1 MTSHAEPARLA
12 PKAPPQDLV
21 AEFVQSALAAPRA
34 EGALV
39 VITVPAPHAPLET
52 LLEYAP
58 GEDAVLWDPPDGA
71 GFAGI
76 GAAVVIDGTGAARF
90 DDVTAQA
97 AALWPLLE
105 IRTLGDEAPPP
116 RLFGGFAFNAG
127 AASAAPWER
136 FGDAHF
142 LLPRIRYARTAD
154 GAFLSLCVQSDQSG
168 SAEAQKRLTAEVEAV
183 LHALRAAAAR
193 NGVRAAGEPR
203 SVLAESG
210 MSEGEWKDLVESIRE
225 RIVSGDFEKVV
236 AARKTTLTFAGS
248 VDVADVLAELAASQP
263 SCTRF
268 AFRLSGA
275 TFLGA
280 SPERLVRRNGLSIDT
295 EALAGS
301 NRIGDAGRLE
311 LLASSKERAEHEPV
325 LREIV
330 HQLAPLCETLE
341 YPDAPEVRTLRHL
354 LHLRT
359 PVRGRLKAPL
369 HVLGLV
375 SRLHPTPA
383 VGGFPVAE
391 AVRFIVE
398 HEPDARGWYA
408 SPVGSFDDAGNGEF
422 AVALRSGL
430 VHEASGSGGK
440 SISLYAGGGIVR
452 DSDPASEFVE
462 TRLKLKALLAALRA
476 LPSPGAPSTDE

>member
-1 MTSHAEPARLA
+1 MTSHAEPARLVSKA
-12 PKAPPQDLV
+12 APPDLV
-21 AEFVQSALAAPRA
+21 AEFVQGALAARRA
-34 EGALV
+34 EGTLIV
-39 VITVPAPHAPLET
+39 VTVPAPTAPLEA
-52 LLEYAP
+52 LFEYAP

-76 GAAVVIDGTGAARF
+76 GAAVVVEGAGASRF
-90 DDVTAQA
+90 EDVTARA
-97 AALWPLLE
+97 ATLWPLLE
-105 IRTLGDEAPPP
+105 LHTLGDEAPPP

-127 AASAAPWER
+127 AAAAAPWEP
-136 FGDAHF
+136 FGDARF
-142 LLPRIRYARTAD
+142 VLPRIRYARTAES
-154 GAFLSLCVQSDQSG
+154 AFVSLCVRAEQAST
-168 SAEAQKRLTAEVEAV
+168 AEAQKRLVADVESV
-183 LHALRAAAAR
+183 LQALRAAASR

-203 SVLAESG
+203 TVLAEAG
-210 MSEGEWKDLVESIRE
+210 MSEVEWKDLVESIRA
-225 RIVSGDFEKVV
+225 RIVGGDFEKVV
-236 AARKTTLTFAGS
+236 AARKTTLTFAGAI
-248 VDVADVLAELAASQP
+248 DAADVLAELAASQP

-268 AFRLSGA
+268 AFRVSGV

-280 SPERLVRRNGLSIDT
+280 SPERLVRRSGLSIDT

-311 LLASSKERAEHEPV
+311 LLASTKERAEHEPV

-330 HQLAPLCETLE
+330 RHLSPLCETLE

-359 PVRGRLKAPL
+359 PVRGRLKEPI
-369 HVLGLV
+369 HVVSLV

-383 VGGFPVAE
+383 VGGFPAAE
-391 AVRFIVE
+391 AVRFIVD

-422 AVALRSGL
+422 AVGLRSG
-430 VHEASGSGGK
+430 VIGGAGCGGR
-440 SISLYAGGGIVR
+440 SISLYAGGGIVQ

-462 TRLKLKALLAALRA
+462 TRLKLKALLAALRVA
-476 LPSPGAPSTDE
+476 PSRDAPSTDE